1 MTLDFVVSQPAD
13 SLKITATKTNI
24 ICANLNSGK
33 IDLIIS
39 GGTSPYKYVWSNG
52 RTTQNISD
60 LATGSYSVSITDAN
74 GCTKTIKITLIAP
87 TCTKPTGIISGT
99 AFIDKDGGNTQ
110 TTGDLPAVG
119 ITVYL
124 LDSLGNKIDSTQ
136 TDSDGKYSFTVPVG
150 TYLILMIPPAGQT
163 FVKPKSGNDPTKDS
177 DVGTNGQST
186 PITLTTANSVVDGGI
201 VPDVCSVPFE
211 ATAISAT
218 CINGNKN
225 IDGKIV
231 ISGFAIDLKYDIIEA
246 SSYTLSTTYKLAK
259 NIPDDGV
266 LSKGLASPASPK
278 VYTIRVFSAAGC
290 VTDKT
295 VILQS
300 TSCECPPAICL
311 PLTIRR
317 KRV

>member
-1 MTLDFVVSQPAD
+1 MIPPAGQTFVKPKSGNDPTKD
-13 SLKITATKTNI
+13 SDAGTN
-24 ICANLNSGK
+24 G
-33 IDLIIS
+33 
-39 GGTSPYKYVWSNG
+39 
-52 RTTQNISD
+52 Q
-60 LATGSYSVSITDAN
+60 SIP
-74 GCTKTIKITLIAP
+74 ITLTPANAVVDGGITPPA
-87 TCTKPTGIISGT
+87 KPTGTISGT
-99 AFIDKDGGNTQ
+99 AFIDKDTSNTQ
-110 TTGDLPAVG
+110 TTGDLPAAG

-150 TYLILMIPPAGQT
+150 TYSILMIPPAGQT

-177 DVGTNGQST
+177 DAGTNGQSI
-186 PITLTTANSVVDGGI
+186 PITLTPANAVVDGGLKPGI
-201 VPDVCSVPFE
+201 CSVPFE
-211 ATAISAT
+211 ATATSAS

-231 ISGFAIDLKYDIIEA
+231 ISGFAIGLKYDIIEA
-246 SSYTLSTTYKLAK
+246 SSYTLSATYQLAN
-259 NIPDDGV
+259 NIPNDGI
-266 LSKGLASPASPK
+266 LLKDLASPALPK

-317 KRV
+317 KRG